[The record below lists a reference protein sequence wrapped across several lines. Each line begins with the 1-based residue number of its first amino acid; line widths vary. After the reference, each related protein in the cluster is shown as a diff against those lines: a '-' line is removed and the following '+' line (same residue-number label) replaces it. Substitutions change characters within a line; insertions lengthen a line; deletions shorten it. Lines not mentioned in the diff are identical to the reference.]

1 MCQNESVYD
10 MDLYNICIESVDY
23 FTDSVCTCMVSI
35 FQTTWVLLPD
45 LWQQIMREDDYE
57 RSDRYTHY

>member
-1 MCQNESVYD
+1 MLLVSIINV
-10 MDLYNICIESVDY
+10 MGLYNVCIEFIDC

-45 LWQQIMREDDYE
+45 LW
-57 RSDRYTHY
+57 